1 MGSPEATLA
10 AAEAVGT
17 PEGAFEELT
26 GSLQGWKRM
35 VEAANPLLSGKFGN
49 LSC

>member
-26 GSLQGWKRM
+26 GTLQGWKRK
-35 VEAANPLLSGKFGN
+35 VRRAPNPLPVESL
-49 LSC
+49 